1 MTRTGID
8 AAWQTETPDM
18 TGAYP
23 RLSEQQMAMLERYGR
38 WRHTAAGEQLIREGD
53 VDYDFFVVQGGTV
66 AILDESGP
74 QPEVIAVHGSRRFLG
89 ELSLLTGQA
98 SPFTALVRDAG
109 AVLQVPAERLRDIAT
124 RDPVVGDLILRAF
137 ILRRSQLISIGA
149 GFRIVGSR
157 YSPDTRRL
165 RDFASRNRLP
175 HAWIDLEDDPTAELA
190 LQRFDFGPEE
200 TPVVIVRDDLVLRN
214 PTNDELA
221 EVLGLRDARPAM
233 EACDLIVVGAGP
245 AGLAAAVYGASEGLD
260 TIAVDGV
267 ATGGQAATSSRIENY
282 LGFPAGVSGGELA
295 DRATIQARK
304 FGVDVTIPA
313 EVVGLEPLD
322 GSYAVHLQDGSS
334 ICARTVVIATGARY
348 RKLPVAR
355 LEDFEANC
363 VYYAATQMEARQCL
377 SDPVAIVGGGN
388 SAGQATVF
396 LSKHASRVSLL
407 VREPSLDTNMSR
419 YLADRIERIDNVEV
433 LTGHELREL
442 RGDDRLEA
450 VVAERRETEERR
462 TLPARALFV
471 FVGACPRTEWLAGRV
486 TLDDG
491 GYILTGPESGR
502 EGAAYLE
509 TNLPGVF
516 AAGDVRHGS
525 IMRVASAVGEGAMAI
540 KLAHDHLGRSHG
552 ALQRAAMAAPAVR

>member
-1 MTRTGID
+1 MTGTRID
-8 AAWQTETPDM
+8 APSHAETPDM

-23 RLSEQQMAMLERYGR
+23 RLSEQQTAMLELYGR
-38 WRHTAAGEQLIREGD
+38 RRQTAASEDLIREGD
-53 VDYDFFVVQGGTV
+53 VDYDFFVVLSGTV

-74 QPEVIAVHGSRRFLG
+74 QPELIAVHGPRRFLG
-89 ELSLLTGQA
+89 ELSLLTGHA
-98 SPFTALVRDAG
+98 SPFTALVREAG

-124 RDPVVGDLILRAF
+124 RDPVLGDLILRAF

-149 GFRIVGSR
+149 GFRIIGSR

-175 HAWIDLEDDPTAELA
+175 HAWIDLEDDPAAELA
-190 LQRFDFGPEE
+190 LQRFGFAAEE

-214 PTNDELA
+214 PSNDKLA
-221 EVLGLRDARPAM
+221 EVLGLRDARPVSDV
-233 EACDLIVVGAGP
+233 CDLIVVGAGP
-245 AGLAAAVYGASEGLD
+245 AGLAAAVYSASEGLD
-260 TIAVDGV
+260 TIAVDGI

-282 LGFPAGVSGGELA
+282 LGFPAGVAGGELA

-304 FGVDVTIPA
+304 FGADVIVPT

-355 LEDFEANC
+355 LEDFEATC
-363 VYYAATQMEARQCL
+363 VYYAATQIEARQCR
-377 SDPVAIVGGGN
+377 SDPVVIVGGGN

-407 VREPSLDTNMSR
+407 VREPSLDANMSR

-442 RGDDRLEA
+442 RGHDRLEA
-450 VVAERRETEERR
+450 VVAERCETDERR

-471 FVGACPRTEWLAGRV
+471 FIGACPHTEWLAGRV
-486 TLDDG
+486 TLDDT
-491 GYILTGPESGR
+491 GYIVTGPESGR
-502 EGAAYLE
+502 QGAAYLE

-540 KLAHDHLGRSHG
+540 KLAHDYLGRSHG
-552 ALQRAAMAAPAVR
+552 ALQRAAVAAPAA